1 MSVPKMNKKERQKVN
16 KKHPLEKILPILK
29 SMYPSPPDMTN
40 IDVGFS
46 FPSMHFGG
54 VGGDDLLEGD
64 DELVNPDPELVN
76 PPLPG
81 TETKNLT
88 ASRWP

>member
-1 MSVPKMNKKERQKVN
+1 MNPKVVSKKMK
-16 KKHPLEKILPILK
+16 KILPILK

-54 VGGDDLLEGD
+54 VGGDLDVD
-64 DELVNPDPELVN
+64 DGEEEETNPVLVVN
-76 PPLPG
+76 PPFPG